1 MLTANQASTRKATET
16 WNMGNKVC
24 LSSSI
29 LEMSATSISVTPS
42 EAATLAAMASLDS
55 DMGINEG
62 FPVVGRQRG
71 TFKVIS
77 STGPEGFSGSCVNV
91 DNDGIEWT

>member
-1 MLTANQASTRKATET
+1 M
-16 WNMGNKVC
+16 
-24 LSSSI
+24 
-29 LEMSATSISVTPS
+29 
-42 EAATLAAMASLDS
+42 AAMASLDS

-91 DNDGIEWT
+91 DNDGIEWTLVRGDQIALRLGKEEKG